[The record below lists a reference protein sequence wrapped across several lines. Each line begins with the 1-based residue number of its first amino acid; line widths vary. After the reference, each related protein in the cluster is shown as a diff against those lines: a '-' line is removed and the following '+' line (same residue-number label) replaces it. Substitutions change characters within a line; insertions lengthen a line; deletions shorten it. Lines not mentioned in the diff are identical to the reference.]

1 LDELFLYTVPELLD
15 LELFSSSF
23 AAARSSVI
31 CKAIFVLESFLL
43 WCPVLSRRSV
53 LIFPAQSIA
62 TGLGS
67 AVVFNFY
74 RSHLFFLLQCSSGP
88 LPVLLAPGIFMFPAG
103 AVQAASVQQQMRP
116 WFLPVGLESLP
127 LTAIFHP
134 FLRTFLWF
142 CHSLFHCCW
151 VLISVPLGALVA

>member
-31 CKAIFVLESFLL
+31 CKAIFVLESFLP

-103 AVQAASVQQQMRP
+103 AVQRK
-116 WFLPVGLESLP
+116 L
-127 LTAIFHP
+127 
-134 FLRTFLWF
+134 LRSSSKCALGFSWLDLVSSIDR
-142 CHSLFHCCW
+142 H
-151 VLISVPLGALVA
+151 ISSFS